1 MKMKE
6 NYFLMREV
14 KWLSS
19 VLVSLL
25 FTLTLNAQDTGIVTG
40 LVLDEEDAPLIGV
53 SVTIK
58 DTNQGTITDI
68 DGKFTLKASAK
79 DILIFSFIGY
89 ITKPIP
95 VNEQTNFSVKMDLD
109 LKQLDEVVV
118 VGYGTQKK
126 SHLTG
131 SISKVENKKLD
142 QMPLGR
148 ADDALVGRVS
158 GVNIQATGGEGNDQG
173 VGSAPQIRIRGTGSI
188 TGNSGPLLVI
198 DGAVVDAD
206 FWSNIDMN
214 DIESFEVLKDAA
226 SASIFGS
233 RGANGVIM
241 ITTKQGASGKTK
253 FSYNGFVGLQ
263 DVKRNPDYNMTLSE
277 SLARELAANGVLSER
292 SQVKQLLAQSAG
304 ETDWQDVIFDG
315 GMVQSHSLSARGGN
329 NKTTFSTVLTYMHDE
344 GVLLTD
350 DLKKYN
356 LKAKIDTK
364 VNDKLSFGVS
374 LNPSY
379 SERRRFDGSTHDIL
393 RQTPWLPVYLDENS
407 IQFVNR
413 FRDGGRYV
421 DAQIGDYA
429 LQRMFDDYD
438 LENGMPSTG
447 TGIDIS
453 NTSNTNPAAKVAER
467 DRRDFKFKTF
477 GRAYAN
483 YNILDGLSLR
493 LALTASIQ
501 DTQRKRWQGVESHRN
516 GAANAQSDKI
526 DEFATHVI
534 AESFLNYNKT
544 FGEHE
549 ISAIAGITTERRKHN
564 YSTATVN
571 GYEFDYIETFNGGSI
586 LSAIDGYER
595 QKRLA
600 SYVFRVNYAL
610 GDKYLASLSVRRDG
624 SSVFGTN
631 QKYSNYPALSLG
643 WRISE
648 EEFLKNNSVISNL
661 KMRVS
666 YGITGNDDFRTSG
679 GNLVNWYPY
688 VPIYTANSAVVDNA
702 LVGGFNALNI
712 SNPDLQWER
721 SVEINPA
728 IDFGLFKDRITGSFD
743 YYKRTS
749 DQLLID
755 QPISTTTGFSNALQN
770 IGEVTNEGFEFE
782 IRTNNIRSNKFS
794 WSTTFLGSKNKNT
807 LTDFADAN
815 GQITNVDSK
824 RAAEWINM
832 EGFPISSYYGY
843 VVDRDIPL
851 EYINDPYHPVGA
863 EAQDV
868 YVRDL
873 NGDGLIDEDDKTILG
888 SPYPDFIWSVS
899 NEFMLGNFDLSFMFQ
914 GSHGAEVRNMGDQYL
929 YNHFNSAQDFDPAT
943 TPDQEFIQEKIFT
956 SDIIQDAS
964 YVSLRNVNLGFAVP
978 TSFLKNYGISRARIY
993 FSGQNLIYI
1002 KSSNYTGFNPEAIE
1016 ITSPITYGYQR
1027 GGGPIARK
1035 YVVGVNIDF

>member
-1 MKMKE
+1 MKMKMKCI
-6 NYFLMREV
+6 FLGHQ
-14 KWLSS
+14 KWLWPILVFLLLSSS
-19 VLVSLL
+19 V
-25 FTLTLNAQDTGIVTG
+25 NAQDNKVNGT
-40 LVLDEEDAPLIGV
+40 VLDEENEPLIGV
-53 SVTIK
+53 SVTIQG
-58 DTNQGTITDI
+58 TTQGTITDV
-68 DGKFTLKASAK
+68 DGKFSLIANSD
-79 DILIFSFIGY
+79 DILVFSFIGY
-89 ITKPIP
+89 ITTSLP
-95 VNEQTNFSVKMDLD
+95 VNNQSNIEIKMDID

-131 SISKVENKKLD
+131 SISKVKNEKLD
-142 QMPLGR
+142 QMPLSR

-173 VGSAPQIRIRGTGSI
+173 VGGAPQIRIRGTGSI

-241 ITTKQGASGKTK
+241 ITTKQGSSGKTK
-253 FSYNGFVGLQ
+253 FSYNGFVGVQ
-263 DVKRNPDYNMTLSE
+263 DVKRNPDYNMTLST

-292 SQVKQLLAQSAG
+292 SQVKQLLAQAAG

-315 GMVQSHSLSARGGN
+315 GSVQSHSLSARGGN
-329 NKTTFSTVLTYMHDE
+329 DKTKFSTVLTYMHDE

-413 FRDGGRYV
+413 TRDGGRYA

-429 LQRMFDDYD
+429 VQRMFDDYD
-438 LENGMPSTG
+438 LEEGRPSTG
-447 TGIDIS
+447 SGIDIS

-477 GRAYAN
+477 GRAYVN
-483 YNILDGLSLR
+483 FDIFDGLSFR
-493 LALTASIQ
+493 TALTASIQ
-501 DTQRKRWQGVESHRN
+501 DTQRKRWQGVKAHRN
-516 GAANAQSDKI
+516 GAANAQSDKT

-534 AESFLNYNKT
+534 AEAFLNYNKT
-544 FGEHE
+544 FGDHE
-549 ISAIAGITTERRKHN
+549 ISATGGIVTERRKHN
-564 YSTATVN
+564 FSTARVN
-571 GYEFDYIETFNGGSI
+571 GFKFDYIETFNGGSI
-586 LSAIDGYER
+586 LSLIDGYER
-595 QKRLA
+595 QKRLE
-600 SYVFRVNYAL
+600 SYVFRANYSYK
-610 GDKYLASLSVRRDG
+610 DKYLASVSVRRDG

-631 QKYSNYPALSLG
+631 QKYSNYPALSFG
-643 WRISE
+643 WRVSE
-648 EEFLKNNSVISNL
+648 EDFLKGNDIISNL
-661 KMRVS
+661 KFRVS
-666 YGITGNDDFRTSG
+666 YGITGNDNFRTSG

-688 VPIYTANSAVVDNA
+688 VSIFTANSAVVDNA
-702 LVGGFNALNI
+702 LIGGFNAQNV
-712 SNPDLQWER
+712 SNPDLKWER
-721 SVEINPA
+721 SLEINPA
-728 IDFGLFKDRITGSFD
+728 IDFGLLDDRITGSFD

-755 QPISTTTGFSNALQN
+755 QPISATTGFSNALQN

-782 IRTNNIRSNKFS
+782 IRTYNLRTNNFS
-794 WSTTFLGSKNKNT
+794 WSTTFLGSRNKNT

-815 GQITNVDSK
+815 GQIINVDSK
-824 RAAEWINM
+824 RAAEWINL
-832 EGFPISSYYGY
+832 EGNPISSYYGY

-851 EYINDPYHPVGA
+851 EYIKDPFHPVGA

-868 YVRDL
+868 YVKDL
-873 NGDGLIDEDDKTILG
+873 NGDGIIDEDDKTILG
-888 SPYPDFIWSVS
+888 DPYPAFIWSIN
-899 NEFMLGNFDLSFMFQ
+899 NEFNIGDFDMSFMFQ

-929 YNHFNSAQDFDPAT
+929 YNHFNSAQDFDPT
-943 TPDQEFIQEKIFT
+943 ITPDQEFIQQKIFT

-964 YVSLRNVNLGFAVP
+964 YVSLRNLNVGYTVP
-978 TSFLKNYGISRARIY
+978 AKFLKQYGISRARVY
-993 FSGQNLIYI
+993 FSGQNLIYL

-1016 ITSPITYGYQR
+1016 ITSPISYGYQR

-1035 YVVGVNIDF
+1035 YVLGLNLEF